1 MASGEDELIAKFFK
15 PMAMHPGALA
25 LQDDAAFLSPP
36 HGCDLVVTADALV
49 GGVHFFPN
57 DPADAVARKALR
69 VNLSDLAAK
78 GATPAG
84 FLLTLAMPAEIGEGW
99 LAAFSEGLR
108 ADAQAFACPLLGGD
122 TVRTSGPIS
131 VSVFAIGNVPS
142 GKMVR
147 RHGARAGDRVI
158 VTGTIGDAALG
169 LVLRRAQD
177 AAPWKLDSTHRTRL
191 LGRYLFPQPRMAAIQ
206 ALREHA
212 SAAMDIS
219 DGLAGDLAKLCGVS
233 GVSARVEVS
242 RIPLSESA
250 RAALACDGGLIETM
264 LTGGDDYE
272 IVCTMN
278 AGEVERFRANLKLAG
293 ITVTDIGE
301 IVSGREPPQFV
312 DPAGRPISFARSS
325 YSHF

>member
-15 PMAMHPGALA
+15 PIATHPGALS

-36 HGCDLVVTADALV
+36 HGHDLVVTTDALV
-49 GGVHFFPN
+49 GGVHFFAD

-78 GATPAG
+78 GATPVA
-84 FLLTLAMPAEIGEGW
+84 FLLTLAIPAKTGEDW

-108 ADAQAFACPLLGGD
+108 ADAQAFACALLGGD
-122 TVRTSGPIS
+122 TVHTPGPIAI
-131 VSVFAIGNVPS
+131 SVFAIGNVPS

-147 RHGARAGDRVI
+147 RLGAQAGDRVI

-169 LVLRRAQD
+169 LALRRAQE
-177 AAPWKLDSTHRTRL
+177 APAWKLDSTHRTRL
-191 LGRYLFPQPRMAAIQ
+191 LGRYLFPQPRVAAIQ

-219 DGLAGDLAKLCGVS
+219 DGLVGDLAKLCGAS
-233 GVSARVEVS
+233 GVSARIDVS
-242 RIPLSESA
+242 RVPLSDSA
-250 RAALACDGGLIETM
+250 RAVLACDGGALQTI

-272 IVCTMN
+272 IVCTMK
-278 AGEVERFRANLKLAG
+278 AAEVERFRAPLKLAG
-293 ITVTDIGE
+293 IAVTDIGE
-301 IVSGREPPQFV
+301 IVPGGEAPQFV
-312 DPAGRPISFARSS
+312 DAAGHPLSFARSS
-325 YSHF
+325 YSHI